1 MAYLV
6 QGSILGPLFFVL
18 FINDLPDA
26 VCSASTIALYAD
38 DSKIFRVINCDG
50 DQMLFQY
57 DFDKLCNWK
66 KTQPDGFQLQKVQ
79 NHENY

>member
-1 MAYLV
+1 M

-38 DSKIFRVINCDG
+38 DSKMFRVINCDD
-50 DQMLFQY
+50 DQMLFQN
-57 DFDKLCNWK
+57 DLDKLCKWR
-66 KTQPDGFQLQKVQ
+66 KTQADEFQLQKVQ